1 MKLICGD
8 CLLEL
13 AKMPA
18 NAVDAIITDPPY
30 GLGDVKDIGLLLK
43 SWMAGE
49 SGDEAVGK
57 GGFMGQEWDR
67 AVPPP
72 RIWKEC
78 IRVLKPGG
86 HMLVFAGTRTQDLM
100 GISIRIAGFELRDEI
115 SYYGVFNWINGSG
128 FPKGLNIL
136 KAIDKINGAKREV
149 VGTKVGWPGY
159 SEAPSKG
166 RGIYN
171 ASNDGSW
178 QDSVR
183 ACQITAPA
191 TEDAQKW
198 DGWGT
203 SLKPAHEPILVF
215 RKPLDV
221 TIIQNVA
228 KYGVGGINIDGCRIS
243 SSSDTRRNS
252 KGGENGLH
260 GSSTF
265 RIRERRAEEQVAPKG
280 RYPSNVILS
289 HHQGCV
295 EIAGNWECHS
305 ECPVGQMP
313 FSASGDLSALQRKAE
328 NRIYG
333 KKPNNAQGEWKKN
346 SGSAARFFYC
356 AKASVADREDGLEA
370 EEGKRGNT
378 HMTVKPTDLMRY
390 LCRMVVPPGGVVLD
404 PFMGSGSTGKGAVLE
419 GVDFIGIEKE
429 EKYVEIA
436 KARIEFAQ
444 KLADEIPAQLVAV
457 EIPKYEKMTKER
469 MNVLRKKIKNENQLG
484 LFDAIDKAE
493 IGG

>member
-13 AKMPA
+13 AKLPA
-18 NAVDAIITDPPY
+18 NSVDAIITDPPY
-30 GLGDVKDIGLLLK
+30 GLGDVKDIGALLK

-115 SYYGVFNWINGSG
+115 SYYGAFNWINGSG
-128 FPKGLNIL
+128 FPKGLNIS
-136 KAIDKINGAKREV
+136 KAIDQVAGAEREV
-149 VGTKVGWPGY
+149 VGYRVEADDNRSVEQRFRLT
-159 SEAPSKG
+159 APSTEEAKRWEG
-166 RGIYN
+166 
-171 ASNDGSW
+171 W
-178 QDSVR
+178 QS
-183 ACQITAPA
+183 
-191 TEDAQKW
+191 
-198 DGWGT
+198 G
-203 SLKPAHEPILVF
+203 LKPAHEPILMF
-215 RKPLDV
+215 RKPLDG
-221 TIIQNVA
+221 TIIQNVL
-228 KYGVGGINIDGCRIS
+228 KYGTGGINIDGCRIS
-243 SSSDTRRNS
+243 TSSDTRINA
-252 KGGENGLH
+252 KGGENGLQ

-265 RIRERRAEEQVAPKG
+265 RIRERRAEEQAIPKG

-295 EIAGNWECHS
+295 ETAGNWECHS

-370 EEGKRGNT
+370 EEGKSGNT

-429 EKYVEIA
+429 ERYVEIA
-436 KARIEFAQ
+436 RARIEFAQ
-444 KLADEIPAQLVAV
+444 KLADEIPAQPVAV

-469 MNVLRKKIKNENQLG
+469 MNMLRKKIKNENQLG

>member
-13 AKMPA
+13 ARLPA
-18 NAVDAIITDPPY
+18 NSVDAIITDPPY
-30 GLGDVKDIGLLLK
+30 GLGDVKDIGALLK

-49 SGDEAVGK
+49 SGNEAVGK

-128 FPKGLNIL
+128 FPKGLNIS

-191 TEDAQKW
+191 TEEAKRW
-198 DGWGT
+198 EGWQSG
-203 SLKPAHEPILVF
+203 LKPAHEPILMF
-215 RKPLDV
+215 RKPLDG
-221 TIIQNVA
+221 TIIQNVL
-228 KYGVGGINIDGCRIS
+228 KYGTGGINIDGCRIS
-243 SSSDTRRNS
+243 TSRDTRRNA
-252 KGGENGLH
+252 KGGENGLQ

-265 RIRERRAEEQVAPKG
+265 RIRERRAAEQVVPKG

-289 HHQGCV
+289 HHPECKFLGVKKIPIARFKGKWKLRSEGEKFESKGVVGYTNYKSDFSSFADEDGLETV
-295 EIAGNWECHS
+295 EDWECHP
-305 ECPVGQMP
+305 ECPVGQML
-313 FSASGDLSALQRKAE
+313 FSSSGDMSASQRKAE

-333 KKPNNAQGEWKKN
+333 KKPNNAQGEWKSN
-346 SGSAARFFYC
+346 SGSVAWCSIRSWAAAVQGKVLCLRVWILS
-356 AKASVADREDGLEA
+356 ASR
-370 EEGKRGNT
+370 
-378 HMTVKPTDLMRY
+378 
-390 LCRMVVPPGGVVLD
+390 
-404 PFMGSGSTGKGAVLE
+404 
-419 GVDFIGIEKE
+419 
-429 EKYVEIA
+429 
-436 KARIEFAQ
+436 
-444 KLADEIPAQLVAV
+444 
-457 EIPKYEKMTKER
+457 
-469 MNVLRKKIKNENQLG
+469 RKKGTSRLPGLG
-484 LFDAIDKAE
+484 LNLLKSWRMKFLLNL
-493 IGG
+493 